1 MEFNFTHFCSPTEL
15 PESKND
21 KDMRTYWR
29 CMCCVWWVVWWW
41 NWLEFGRK
49 GNKSFKKTFQKQFGL
64 KYWYHDFRL

>member
-21 KDMRTYWR
+21 KDMHTY
-29 CMCCVWWVVWWW
+29 CVWWVVWWW

-49 GNKSFKKTFQKQFGL
+49 GNKSFLKKHFKNSLVSNIGIMIFGC
-64 KYWYHDFRL
+64 DNQ